1 VTTAARPPRSKSA
14 TARAARRAVVV
25 TCRLRSRLAAARSRL
40 SDQAGSVGVGV
51 GVRGSRRARVS
62 ACAGLGRRG
71 RARVSGGVGVRGSR
85 EAWACAGLGRRER
98 ARGLRNDAVGEVR
111 LLSPRVP
118 PHADTAHARRLTPTR
133 ARKRKRT
140 AKNSAVLSTL
150 AKQEGHCLSE
160 TLSRE
165 TRSEPERGQWMTKM
179 SG

>member
-1 VTTAARPPRSKSA
+1 LRPGLGFLTKQGA
-14 TARAARRAVVV
+14 WAW
-25 TCRLRSRLAAARSRL
+25 
-40 SDQAGSVGVGV
+40 
-51 GVRGSRRARVS
+51 

-71 RARVSGGVGVRGSR
+71 RARGLGRRGRARGSGGVGVRGSR

-165 TRSEPERGQWMTKM
+165 TRSEPAAGRQSKASCSRGGTILVMT
-179 SG
+179 